1 MSSLRGRFDPSL
13 GIRSPW
19 NLRGFGAVNEAPVA
33 VGATLS
39 IAENEGA
46 SALGTVSAS
55 DADGDTLT
63 YSITAGNSG
72 GEFAINS
79 STGALSTTGA
89 LNFETTP
96 QYVLTVQ
103 VSDSVLTDTATITVD
118 VTNVNEA
125 PVAVDNTFS
134 INENAAIT
142 SLGTIAASDV
152 DAGTTLTYSITAG
165 DTGTDFSIN
174 ASTGEL
180 STTGALNHETNP
192 QYELTITV
200 SDSAL
205 TDTATVTVT
214 VNDVNEAPV
223 AVDNAFT
230 IAENAGAS
238 SLGTVAATDVDGD
251 TLTWS
256 ITAGNGSSLFT
267 INAANGA
274 LSTTG
279 DLDYETAAQHVL
291 TITVTDDGTGT
302 LSDTATVTVTVTD
315 VSEVSTIAIPVKEH
329 LFTGA
334 TTNAT
339 ALSMGADDFGTF
351 DGEKWALFFR
361 FTFVR
366 NGFTY
371 LVNYYDYYDAAAVK
385 TSFNIR
391 AWSTAQLAVWV
402 RSQSAGVYANM
413 YGTFDHQDD
422 TTYLLYLIFDTA
434 DGGSAPGGN
443 DVEMYYGVGDSA
455 LALDQSIADVGF
467 DAVDVPTA
475 SSVDFVIGANYNLST
490 GTEINIHQMAMYSGG
505 YPGLTEVGTA
515 DTPVALPD
523 TNMKFHLNPDSSVVA
538 DHILSTDW
546 TNNNTVTT
554 DDH

>member
-267 INAANGA
+267 IDAANGA

-291 TITVTDDGTGT
+291 TITVTDNGTGT

-315 VSEVSTIAIPVKEH
+315 VSEASAPTNEFVFSGVTGSNPQSCLTMST
-329 LFTGA
+329 
-334 TTNAT
+334 
-339 ALSMGADDFGTF
+339 SDFGAWDRTNFGVLVRVFPDF
-351 DGEKWALFFR
+351 DGAFQRTMWSQYAYPDAGDRSFHCYFGSNKLFYFY
-361 FTFVR
+361 VR
-366 NGFTY
+366 GTAGHKYIYAYDDTDTIPTEQEYLAYFTY
-371 LVNYYDYYDAAAVK
+371 TEDGSSGDFYLRIFISSDDNTPTEMASVLNNNHPIY
-385 TSFNIR
+385 TSTSDMILGARGTN
-391 AWSTAQLAVWV
+391 L
-402 RSQSAGVYANM
+402 
-413 YGTFDHQDD
+413 YG
-422 TTYLLYLIFDTA
+422 
-434 DGGSAPGGN
+434 
-443 DVEMYYGVGDSA
+443 MK
-455 LALDQSIADVGF
+455 
-467 DAVDVPTA
+467 
-475 SSVDFVIGANYNLST
+475 
-490 GTEINIHQMAMYSGG
+490 GTIHQPIFFSGG
-505 YPGLTEVGTA
+505 TLPTHEEVGTA
-515 DTPVALPD
+515 DTPVAGLSGHAAAWSAPDADDLPND
-523 TNMKFHLNPDSSVVA
+523 E
-538 DHILSTDW
+538 ILSTAW
-546 TNNNTVTT
+546 TNNNSVGVQT
-554 DDH
+554 H